1 MSEAP
6 VLSDLDDDGVL
17 TLTLNRPKRR
27 NAFNPGQF
35 LALGEALMRGN
46 DDPKVAAVVLTG
58 AGDDFTSGLDLADM
72 GEATDGPQ
80 PFEVMM
86 DALCALDKPL
96 LAAARGCAIG
106 FGVTA
111 LFHCDIVYLGAGSR
125 LRMPFTNLGLVTEA
139 AACYLAPEVMGR
151 KQAAELI
158 FTAEFFDAAK
168 ALATGIATAV
178 LPDDE
183 VLPTAL
189 AKARE
194 IARMPVPSLVAI
206 KRLMK
211 QAHAEPIARAREL
224 EMAGMM
230 QLAGT
235 PENVEAITAF
245 LSKREPDFKQFRK

>member
-6 VLSDLDDDGVL
+6 VLHTLDDDGIL
-17 TLTLNRPKRR
+17 TVTLNRPRRR
-27 NAFNPGQF
+27 NAFNPAQF
-35 LALGEALMRGN
+35 LALGEALAEAN
-46 DDPKVAAVVLTG
+46 DDPRIAVVLLTG
-58 AGDDFTSGLDLADM
+58 AGDDFSSGLDLAEM

-96 LAAARGCAIG
+96 VAAARGCAIG

-111 LFHCDIVYLGAGSR
+111 LFHCDVVYLGEGAR

-139 AACYLAPEVMGR
+139 ASCYLAPQVMGH
-151 KQAAELI
+151 KAAAELI
-158 FTAEFFDAAK
+158 FTAAFFDARK
-168 ALATGIATAV
+168 ALETGIATAV

-194 IARMPVPSLVAI
+194 IARMPVTSLVAI
-206 KRLMK
+206 KRLLK
-211 QAHAEPIARAREL
+211 QAHAEPIARARKL
-224 EMAGMM
+224 EMEGMM
-230 QLAGT
+230 ALAGT

-245 LSKREPDFKQFRK
+245 LTKREPDFKQFRK

>member
-6 VLSDLDDDGVL
+6 VLLDLDAEGVL
-17 TLTLNRPKRR
+17 TLTLNRPTRR

-35 LALGEALMRGN
+35 LALGKAFAAAN
-46 DDPKVAAVVLTG
+46 DDPNVAAVVLTG
-58 AGDDFTSGLDLADM
+58 AGEDFTSGLDLADM
-72 GEATDGPQ
+72 GGASDGPQ

-96 LAAARGCAIG
+96 LAAARGFAIG
-106 FGVTA
+106 FGVTV
-111 LFHCDIVYLGAGSR
+111 LFHCDVVTLGRGTR

-151 KQAAELI
+151 KAAAELI
-158 FTAEFFDAAK
+158 FTAEFFDAGK
-168 ALATGIATAV
+168 ALETGIASTV
-178 LPDDE
+178 VPDEE
-183 VLPTAL
+183 VLEVTLERAH
-189 AKARE
+189 R
-194 IARMPVPSLVAI
+194 IARMPVTSLVEI

-230 QLAGT
+230 KLAGS
-235 PENVEAITAF
+235 PENLEAVNAF
-245 LSKREPDFKQFRK
+245 LTKRDPDFKQFRA

>member
-1 MSEAP
+1 MSEP
-6 VLSDLDDDGVL
+6 TVLRDLDDDGIL

-27 NAFNPGQF
+27 NAFNPEQF
-35 LALGEALMRGN
+35 LALGEALAEAGG
-46 DDPKVAAVVLTG
+46 DPTVAVVVLTG
-58 AGDDFTSGLDLADM
+58 AGEDFTSGLDLADM
-72 GEATDGPQ
+72 GQATDGPQ

-96 LAAARGCAIG
+96 LAATRGCAIG
-106 FGVTA
+106 FGVTV
-111 LFHCDIVYLGAGSR
+111 LFHCDVVYLGEGTR

-151 KQAAELI
+151 KQASELI

-168 ALATGIATAV
+168 ALETGIATAV
-178 LPDDE
+178 LPDAD

-194 IARMPVPSLVAI
+194 IAKMPVPSLVAI

-211 QAHAEPIARAREL
+211 QAHAEPIARARKL
-224 EMAGMM
+224 EMEGMM
-230 QLAGT
+230 ALAGT
-235 PENVEAITAF
+235 PENIEAVTAF
-245 LSKREPDFKQFRK
+245 LQKREPDFKQFRK

>member
-1 MSEAP
+1 MSEAT
-6 VLSDLDDDGVL
+6 VVSELDDDGVL
-17 TLTLNRPKRR
+17 CVTLNRPERR
-27 NAFNPGQF
+27 NAFNPEQF
-35 LALGEALMRGN
+35 LALGVALTRAN
-46 DDPKVAAVVLTG
+46 DDPAVAAVVLTG

-72 GEATDGPQ
+72 GGATDGPQ
-80 PFEVMM
+80 PFEIML

-96 LAAARGCAIG
+96 LAAVRGCAIG

-111 LFHCDIVYLGAGSR
+111 LFHCDLVYLGAGSR
-125 LRMPFTNLGLVTEA
+125 LRMPFTSLGLVTEA
-139 AACYLAPEVMGR
+139 AACYLAPEVMGH

-168 ALATGIATAV
+168 ALETGIATAV

-183 VLPTAL
+183 VLPGTL
-189 AKARE
+189 AKARA

-211 QAHAEPIARAREL
+211 QAHSEPIARAREL
-224 EMAGMM
+224 EMQGMLE
-230 QLAGT
+230 LAGT

-245 LSKREPDFKQFRK
+245 LTKREPDFKQFRK